1 MIGRLKAFA
10 IKEVLGEFPAVVIIG
25 PRQVGK
31 TTLALKI
38 AEEVDSKSI
47 YLDLESPS
55 DLKKLEE
62 AEEYFSLNEDKLIIL
77 DEIQRTPEIF
87 KILRG
92 VIDKRRRKGIKVGQF
107 LILGSASLDLIRQ
120 SSESLAGRIAYEEL
134 SVFNLKEIYGDS
146 VVNNLWLRGGFP
158 DSYLANSDLASLRW
172 RQNFITTYLERD
184 IPQIANFIPSNRLRR
199 LWTMLAHQQGCQIN
213 MSQLG
218 ASLDLTSPTVKNY
231 VELLEDLL
239 LIRTIRPWYS
249 NSKKR
254 LVKTPKV
261 YIRDSGVLHALLTI
275 SNLEDLLSHP
285 VVGFS
290 WEGFVIENLIAVLPR
305 NAEFWYYRTSAGAE
319 IDFVIV
325 FKMEV
330 WAIEIKKT
338 WTPKLSKGFI
348 SGCDDIQATKRYFVY
363 SGKETYPIGSD
374 TFVVPLSHMMDLLQ
388 SLTDTGD

>member
-1 MIGRLKAFA
+1 MIRRSKAFA
-10 IKEVLGEFPAVVIIG
+10 IKEVLEEFPAVVIIG

-31 TTLALKI
+31 TTLALHVG
-38 AEEVDSKSI
+38 EEVDSNCI

-62 AEEYFSLNEDKLIIL
+62 AEHYFSLNEDKLIIL

-92 VIDKRRRKGIKVGQF
+92 VIDKRKRKGLKVGQF

-134 SVFNLKEIYGDS
+134 TVFNLKEISDGGDLTT
-146 VVNNLWLRGGFP
+146 LWVRGGFP
-158 DSYLANSDLASLRW
+158 DSYLANSDSASLRW

-239 LIRTIRPWYS
+239 LIRTIKPWYS

-261 YIRDSGVLHALLTI
+261 YIRDSGVLHALLMI
-275 SNLEDLLSHP
+275 SDLDELLSHP

-290 WEGFVIENLIAVLPR
+290 WEGFVIENLIAVLPK

-319 IDFVIV
+319 IDFVV
-325 FKMEV
+325 AFKKEV

-348 SGCDDIQATKRYFVY
+348 SGSEDIKATKRYYVY
-363 SGKETYPIGSD
+363 SGEEIYPIGSD
-374 TFVVPLSHMMDLLQ
+374 TLVVSLSSMMSLLE
-388 SLTDTGD
+388 SLTDSS